1 LFFVEELF
9 MRNIVGL
16 LVCIGLSSHISFA
29 YADQEL
35 LQKKNCYACHG
46 IDKRKYGPK
55 LVEVAAKYAG
65 EKDAAKKLAKKIKA
79 GGTGVWG
86 ADVMPPQPQ
95 VSQAEA
101 LTLANYILTL
111 K

>member
-1 LFFVEELF
+1 
-9 MRNIVGL
+9 MRNVVGL
-16 LVCIGLSSHISFA
+16 LVCIGLSSHIGFA
-29 YADQEL
+29 YADQDL

-55 LVEVAAKYAG
+55 LNEVAAKYASD
-65 EKDAAKKLAKKIKA
+65 KDAAKKLAKKIKA

-86 ADVMPPQPQ
+86 IDVMPPQPQ

-101 LTLANYILTL
+101 LILANYILSL

>member
-1 LFFVEELF
+1 

-16 LVCIGLSSHISFA
+16 FVSIGLSSNIGLA
-29 YADQEL
+29 YGDQEL

-55 LVEVAAKYAG
+55 LIEVAAKYAG

>member
-1 LFFVEELF
+1 

-16 LVCIGLSSHISFA
+16 LVCIGLSSNIGLA
-29 YADQEL
+29 YADQDL

-55 LVEVAAKYAG
+55 LNEVAAKYATD
-65 EKDAAKKLAKKIKA
+65 KDAAKKIAKKIRA
-79 GGTGVWG
+79 GGSGVWG
-86 ADVMPPQPQ
+86 ADMMPPQPQ

-101 LTLANYILTL
+101 LVLANYILTL

>member
-1 LFFVEELF
+1 
-9 MRNIVGL
+9 MRNVLGF
-16 LVCIGLSSHISFA
+16 LVCLGLSSPMGFV

-55 LVEVAAKYAG
+55 LVEVAAKYADQ
-65 EKDAAKKLAKKIKA
+65 KDAAKKLATKIKA

-95 VSQAEA
+95 VTKAEA
-101 LTLANYILTL
+101 LTLANYILSL

>member
-1 LFFVEELF
+1 
-9 MRNIVGL
+9 MRNVLGFLVIV
-16 LVCIGLSSHISFA
+16 GLSSHIGFA

-35 LQKKNCYACHG
+35 LQQKNCYACHG

-55 LVEVAAKYAG
+55 LVEVAAKYAS

-79 GGTGVWG
+79 GGSGVWG
-86 ADVMPPQPQ
+86 ADMMPPQPQ

-101 LTLANYILTL
+101 LTLANYILSL

>member
-1 LFFVEELF
+1 

-16 LVCIGLSSHISFA
+16 LVCIGLSSNFGLA
-29 YADQEL
+29 YADQDL

-55 LVEVAAKYAG
+55 LNEVAAKYATD
-65 EKDAAKKLAKKIKA
+65 KDAAKKIAKKIRA
-79 GGTGVWG
+79 GGSGVWG
-86 ADVMPPQPQ
+86 ADMMPPQPQ

-101 LTLANYILTL
+101 LVLANYILTL